1 MLAGR
6 REAQDALPRARPDAV
21 IGFGGYPAFPALLA
35 ASGMGIPTI
44 LHEQNAVLG
53 RANRFLAGDAEAIAT
68 AYTQVDRLKPRY
80 REKTVLVGNPVREAI
95 ARLGEVPFPPFD
107 EYAPFKILVTG
118 GSQGA
123 TVLEQGR
130 AGRARPAA
138 AVAPAPPAGHAA
150 MPARRHRC
158 RFVPAMPSSEFPPS

>member
-1 MLAGR
+1 
-6 REAQDALPRARPDAV
+6 
-21 IGFGGYPAFPALLA
+21 
-35 ASGMGIPTI
+35 MGIPTI

-53 RANRFLAGDAEAIAT
+53 RVNRYLAGDAAAIAT
-68 AYTQVDRLKPRY
+68 AYTEVDRLKPRFA
-80 REKTVLVGNPVREAI
+80 KKAVLVGNPVREPI

-138 AVAPAPPAGHAA
+138 GVAPAPAAGHAA
-150 MPARRHRC
+150 MPARRYRRGPRH
-158 RFVPAMPSSEFPPS
+158 AMPSSAFRPS